1 MKKLNIIAMGLL
13 IGAGIVSMAS
23 CKGKTAA
30 ADSDTT
36 TDTTEV
42 AEVAEVPVA
51 ERDSLAKIFDNPDK
65 KSETATDSTY
75 AVTASGLKYLV
86 LKEGTGAHPTAT
98 DQVTVN
104 YEGRLTTGYVFDSS
118 YQRGEPTSFPLDHVI
133 AGWTEGLQL
142 MTPGSTYIFYIPGK
156 LAYGEMGA
164 PQANIGP
171 NEDLIFKVD
180 LLDIVK

>member
-1 MKKLNIIAMGLL
+1 MCI
-13 IGAGIVSMAS
+13 
-23 CKGKTAA
+23 
-30 ADSDTT
+30 
-36 TDTTEV
+36 
-42 AEVAEVPVA
+42 
-51 ERDSLAKIFDNPDK
+51 RDS
-65 KSETATDSTY
+65 
-75 AVTASGLKYLV
+75 
-86 LKEGTGAHPTAT
+86 PTAT

>member
-42 AEVAEVPVA
+42 AEVEEVPVA

-86 LKEGTGAHPTAT
+86 LKEGTGTHPTAT

-118 YQRGEPTSFPLDHVI
+118 YQRGEPATFPLNRVI
-133 AGWTEGLQL
+133 AGWTEGVQL
-142 MTPGSTYIFYIPGK
+142 MTPGSSYIFYIPGN